1 MKKSVILILMA
12 AIALAVG
19 CTADLK
25 VDENAVKEVSDK
37 ITEKIIDTVG
47 KEGYERYETHT
58 FDAAGISR
66 LTVNSAVGKINV
78 KTHDSSE
85 AIVNITVRVKSSS
98 KEKSKEIADSYSY
111 TAEKSGSSINID
123 ADIKDYYPDGISID
137 TDIEV
142 LLPSGIS
149 DAVVSLNVG
158 DINITGLDGSIEAS
172 CNVGTISIKDCSGYY
187 NLKTDVGNIDLANS
201 SAQKSSDFTV
211 NTGDIDLSFSD
222 ISSADTVSV
231 KTNVGDIDVKIPE
244 NSDYNSSVKQFMKDE
259 QTETSGDGKTKITL
273 SSGVGTAELN

>member
-1 MKKSVILILMA
+1 MKKSVILILTA
-12 AIALAVG
+12 AIALTAG

-58 FDAAGISR
+58 FDAEGISR
-66 LTVNSAVGKINV
+66 LTVSSAVGKINV
-78 KTHDSSE
+78 KTHDSAE
-85 AIVNITVRVKSSS
+85 AVVNITVRVKSSS

-111 TAEKSGSSINID
+111 TAEKNGSSID
-123 ADIKDYYPDGISID
+123 VDTSIKDYYPDGTSID

-149 DAVVSLNVG
+149 DTVVSLNVG
-158 DINITGLDGSIEAS
+158 DIDIAGLDGSIEAS
-172 CNVGTISIKDCSGYY
+172 CNVGSISIKDCSGYY
-187 NLKTDVGNIDLANS
+187 NMRTDVGNIDLADS
-201 SAQKSSDFTV
+201 SAQRNSDFTV

-222 ISSADTVSV
+222 IASADTISV

-244 NSDYNSSVKQFMKDE
+244 NPGYKSSIKEFMKDE

-273 SSGVGTAELN
+273 SSGVGTAKLN